1 MNGMVALV
9 PLAELLAELAG
20 SRAGATR
27 LALELSARGAAAL
40 PHRHDDVALAAR
52 HELAAAGVLTEAG
65 VVSSSRAAE
74 FVIVCDV
81 LAASTVPTP
90 APSPDPR
97 LVLTVPPG
105 TVPLHDHERLDA
117 FVLNVIRQARR
128 TLHIGGAFWNEDG
141 FELLNSVLL
150 PALQVR
156 SVATTIYVNQPAQE
170 YRADLVARLRQLTE
184 AGRVAVRWFVGVR
197 PTMLHAKFVI
207 RDRAHGYLGTANLTS
222 WGMQNHIEAGVELTA
237 GQSERFVTF
246 LEQLDAA
253 SLFSTTPPA
262 R

>member
-1 MNGMVALV
+1 MVALV
-9 PLAELLAELAG
+9 PVAELLAELAG
-20 SRAGATR
+20 SRTGATR
-27 LALELSARGAAAL
+27 LALELSSRGAAAL
-40 PHRHDDVALAAR
+40 PRQHDDVALAAR
-52 HELAAAGVLTEAG
+52 HELAAAGVLTDAG
-65 VVSSSRAAE
+65 VISSGRAAE
-74 FVIVCDV
+74 LVIVCDV
-81 LAASTVPTP
+81 LAASTVPRP

-117 FVLNVIRQARR
+117 FVLDVIRQARHS
-128 TLHIGGAFWNEDG
+128 LHIGGAFWNEDG

-156 SVATTIYVNQPAQE
+156 AVATTIYVNQPAQE
-170 YRADLVARLRQLTE
+170 YRADLAARLQHLVQ
-184 AGRVAVRWFVGVR
+184 AGPAAVRWFVGTR

-207 RDRAHGYLGTANLTS
+207 RDRSHGYLGTANLTS

-246 LEQLDAA
+246 LQQLEAA
-253 SLFSTTPPA
+253 SLFSTNPPSQ
-262 R
+262 